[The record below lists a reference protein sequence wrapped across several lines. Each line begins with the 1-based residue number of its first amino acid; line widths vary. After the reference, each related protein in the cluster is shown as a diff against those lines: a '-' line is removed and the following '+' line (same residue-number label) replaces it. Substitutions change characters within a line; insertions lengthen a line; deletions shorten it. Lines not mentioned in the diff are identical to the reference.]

1 MPASD
6 LYLMALS
13 FPSPSLSSPLLSR
26 PPLPP
31 LSSLPLSSPPSLSLS
46 LEVGPPNPARGSG
59 GAL

>member
-46 LEVGPPNPARGSG
+46 LEVGPKSS
-59 GAL
+59 